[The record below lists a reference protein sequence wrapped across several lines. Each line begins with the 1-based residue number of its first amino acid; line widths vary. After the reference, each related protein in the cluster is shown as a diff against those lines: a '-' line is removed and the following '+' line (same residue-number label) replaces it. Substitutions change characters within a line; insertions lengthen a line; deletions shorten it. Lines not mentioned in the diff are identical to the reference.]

1 MMELKTEYKKINL
14 VFTTRK
20 IVNATRSLQGKNF
33 EDTYFKAMSENDLD
47 SLSKII
53 YTFAE
58 NEDGT
63 KAFKSS
69 EDIYDFIDDY
79 KAENDKSYE
88 DIFRELAEAVNDE
101 GFFKKKMTKEELEQ
115 KISNPLSSINMDE
128 VIKQSAEKAISK
140 VAEQQIIA
148 QA

>member
-1 MMELKTEYKKINL
+1 MNLETKFKKIIL

-20 IVNATRSLQGKNF
+20 LVLVSNMYKGKNF
-33 EDTYFKAMSENDLD
+33 EDLYFKAMNEGDLEA
-47 SLSKII
+47 LSKIV
-53 YTFAE
+53 YVFAE
-58 NEDGT
+58 NENGE
-63 KAFKSS
+63 KAFKTND
-69 EDIYDFIDDY
+69 EIYDFIDDY
-79 KAENDKSYE
+79 RAENGKTYE
-88 DIFRELAEAVNDE
+88 DIFRELAEAINDE
-101 GFFKKKMTKEELEQ
+101 GFFKKKMTKEELNQ

>member
-1 MMELKTEYKKINL
+1 MNLETKFKKIIL

-20 IVNATRSLQGKNF
+20 LVLISNMYKGKSF
-33 EDTYFKAMSENDLD
+33 EDLYFKALNEGDLEA
-47 SLSKII
+47 LSKIV
-53 YTFAE
+53 YVFAE
-58 NEDGT
+58 NENGE
-63 KAFKSS
+63 KAFKTND
-69 EDIYDFIDDY
+69 EIYDFIDDY

-88 DIFRELAEAVNDE
+88 DIFREVAEAVNDE
-101 GFFKKKMTKEELEQ
+101 GFFKKKMTKEELNQ

>member
-1 MMELKTEYKKINL
+1 MNLETKFKKIIL

-20 IVNATRSLQGKNF
+20 LVLVSNMYKGKNF
-33 EDTYFKAMSENDLD
+33 EDLYFKAMNEGDLEA
-47 SLSKII
+47 LSKIV
-53 YTFAE
+53 YVFAE
-58 NEDGT
+58 NENGE
-63 KAFKSS
+63 KAFKTND
-69 EDIYDFIDDY
+69 EIYDFIDDY

-88 DIFRELAEAVNDE
+88 DIFREVAEAVNDE
-101 GFFKKKMTKEELEQ
+101 GFFKKKMTKEELNQ

>member
-1 MMELKTEYKKINL
+1 MELKTEYKKINL
-14 VFTTRK
+14 VFTTKK

-69 EDIYDFIDDY
+69 EEVYDFIDDY
-79 KAENDKSYE
+79 KLENDKSYE
-88 DIFRELAEAVNDE
+88 DIFKEIAEAVNDE
-101 GFFKKKMTKEELEQ
+101 GFFKKKMTKEELTQ
-115 KISNPLSSINMDE
+115 KISNPLLNINMDE
-128 VIKQSAEKAISK
+128 LIKQSAEKAISK

-148 QA
+148 QT